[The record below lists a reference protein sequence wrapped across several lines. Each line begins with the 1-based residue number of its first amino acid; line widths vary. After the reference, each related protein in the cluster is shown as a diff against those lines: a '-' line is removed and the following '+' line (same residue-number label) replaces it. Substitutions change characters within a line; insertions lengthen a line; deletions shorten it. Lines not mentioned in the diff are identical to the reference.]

1 MSASNPQLEQFLKSI
16 PLFSLVDPPDM
27 MDILRLLRPVS
38 LDAGQVLFR
47 ENSPGS
53 AMWVLGKGTEVT
65 ISATPKDGKRP
76 VVIAY
81 ARSGQTVGEMALIEE
96 GPRSATAVVVQAGLA
111 HEISAVEFQTL
122 RQSFTPAAFK
132 VLRQLCVELC
142 AKLRATGDRVAPSHQ
157 QKISTPPL
165 AIGKTATS
173 AEIDMFP
180 AFKTLPSTVKLA
192 MTQKLKIAETQE
204 FGPIFAEGDA
214 ADAAYF
220 LLEGEVMVGR
230 GGRTLATLGPG
241 NMFGI
246 VAAIDGGARSA
257 SVIANGKTK
266 MLRLADADFDSLFAT
281 GNRFAFTLVD
291 MVARQ
296 LVQHL
301 RSMNA
306 MVQAPGG
313 PRMTPGAV
321 PVVSAVPSAPVPTA
335 RQAYAAESLDALA
348 LELELDLSPELPDD
362 LLRG

>member
-1 MSASNPQLEQFLKSI
+1 
-16 PLFSLVDPPDM
+16 M

-47 ENSPGS
+47 EGTPGS
-53 AMWVLGKGTEVT
+53 AMWVLGQGTEVT
-65 ISATPKDGKRP
+65 ISTTPKDGRRP

-81 ARSGQTVGEMALIEE
+81 AKTGETVGEMALIEE
-96 GPRSATAVVVQAGLA
+96 GARSATAVVVQGGLA

-122 RQSFTPAAFK
+122 RSSFTPAAFK
-132 VLRQLCVELC
+132 VLRRLCVELC
-142 AKLRATGDRVAPSHQ
+142 AKLRATSDRVAPSQ
-157 QKISTPPL
+157 QKPVNTPPL
-165 AIGKTATS
+165 EESRAATA
-173 AEIDMFP
+173 ADMDQFP

-192 MTQKLKIAETQE
+192 LTQKLKVVETQE
-204 FGPIFAEGDA
+204 FRPIFAEGDP

-230 GGRTLATLGPG
+230 GGKTLASLGAG

-246 VAAIDGGARSA
+246 VAAIDGGPRSA

-266 MLRLADADFDSLFAT
+266 MLRLRDSDFDALFAT

-301 RSMNA
+301 RSLNS
-306 MVQAPGG
+306 MVQSPGG
-313 PRMTPGAV
+313 PRLTP
-321 PVVSAVPSAPVPTA
+321 SAVPAVKSVEAAPKSVV
-335 RQAYAAESLDALA
+335 RQAAVADSLDALA
-348 LELELDLSPELPDD
+348 LELELDLSPELPDG
-362 LLRG
+362 LLSRG